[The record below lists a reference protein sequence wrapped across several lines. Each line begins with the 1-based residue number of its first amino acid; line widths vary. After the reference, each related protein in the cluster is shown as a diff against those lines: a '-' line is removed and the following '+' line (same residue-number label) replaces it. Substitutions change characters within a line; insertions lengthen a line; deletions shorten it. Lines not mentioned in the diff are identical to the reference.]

1 MSADELFVM
10 SLNYYFK
17 CIYFCTAD
25 VILNHYSLI

>member
-10 SLNYYFK
+10 SLNCYFK

-25 VILNHYSLI
+25 FILNYHSLI